1 MKKVIFGKGQK
12 GEKRRN
18 SLKKVIWRRRG
29 RRRRRRSR
37 KKILGTKRKE
47 QLEKGNFG
55 RHFNLDN
62 GLGLGRKPIP
72 IIR

>member
-1 MKKVIFGKGQK
+1 M
-12 GEKRRN
+12 
-18 SLKKVIWRRRG
+18 KKVIWRRRG